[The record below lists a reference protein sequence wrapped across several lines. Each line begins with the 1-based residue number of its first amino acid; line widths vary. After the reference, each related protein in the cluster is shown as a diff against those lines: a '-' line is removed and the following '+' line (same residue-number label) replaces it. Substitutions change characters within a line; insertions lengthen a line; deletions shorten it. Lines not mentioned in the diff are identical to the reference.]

1 VINYE
6 QLRTA
11 VDTKLSMDP
20 ELRTIMKR
28 INSGRATFID
38 TARYSQVLSHILGSE
53 VSKMILNVDD
63 REAVVSHLLHDSYED
78 INDVFGRVQRDI
90 DKKKGLNIK
99 PRQGE
104 YPDERVEQFVHSLV
118 DPTVE
123 DSVIERRARA
133 GTETITKSFH
143 DDCIEENAK
152 LHEEAGLKTYI
163 IRMGTNCCPWCSEV
177 AGKYEMKDQPQGI
190 FRRHDNCDCTV
201 IYDGQVLRG
210 QTGNNGKRSKKWV
223 EVPKDAGAAAAPR
236 LSQEQARKL
245 TDDKVSEVKSKISN
259 PSEMTIKQ
267 NTESQYYRPV
277 LLDHNSGISIN
288 REYEFSAY
296 KVENTHN
303 NVYVSENVDIKPKKL
318 HQIDIRISEAMN
330 KIGISDEKNLPKAVV
345 VSRKD
350 IAKNDV
356 ALYRAKENML
366 LICDEYAVYSPA
378 EMPRQMQQLACGEKD
393 ISTYI
398 HELYHWLDAE
408 EYRNKYGNITDE
420 NYNDYIDFI
429 NNNAKKRLDKLSS
442 KGYNVLVSKYAKDN
456 VIKQQFFEVYTEYR
470 TFNLLEG

>member
-1 VINYE
+1 
-6 QLRTA
+6 
-11 VDTKLSMDP
+11 
-20 ELRTIMKR
+20 MKR

-78 INDVFGRVQRDI
+78 INDVFGRVQSDI

-104 YPDERVEQFVHSLV
+104 YPGERVEQFVHSLV

-123 DSVIERRARA
+123 DSIIERRARA

-210 QTGNNGKRSKKWV
+210 QAGNNGKRSKKWV
-223 EVPKDAGAAAAPR
+223 EVPKDAGAVAAPR

-245 TDDKVSEVKSKISN
+245 NDDKVSEVKPKISN
-259 PSEMTIKQ
+259 PDAMYVKQ
-267 NTESQYYRPV
+267 DDKSQYYRPV
-277 LLDHNSGISIN
+277 SLDHNDEVVIN
-288 REYEFSAY
+288 REYEVKVY
-296 KVENTHN
+296 KAESTQN
-303 NVYVSENVDIKPKKL
+303 NIYVSENVNIKPKKL
-318 HQIDIRISEAMN
+318 HQIDLKITDSIKKMEISE
-330 KIGISDEKNLPKAVV
+330 KENLPKILL

-350 IAKNDV
+350 MATADV
-356 ALYRAKENML
+356 AVYRAIENQL
-366 LICDEYAVYSPA
+366 LICEDLAVYKPN
-378 EMPRQMQQLACGEKD
+378 EMPKIMNQLACSKND
-393 ISTYI
+393 LSSYI

-408 EYRNKYGNITDE
+408 EFKREFGVITDN
-420 NYNDYIDFI
+420 NYDDYLKFI
-429 NNNAKKRLDKLSS
+429 NSNSKKRLDNLSA
-442 KGYNVLVSKYAKDN
+442 KGYNIFVSEYA
-456 VIKQQFFEVYTEYR
+456 EREYR
-470 TFNLLEG
+470 NQRYYETFTECRVAKLLKGVI

>member
-1 VINYE
+1 
-6 QLRTA
+6 
-11 VDTKLSMDP
+11 
-20 ELRTIMKR
+20 MKR

-78 INDVFGRVQRDI
+78 INDVFGRVQSDI

-104 YPDERVEQFVHSLV
+104 YPGERVEQFVHSLV

-210 QTGNNGKRSKKWV
+210 QAGNNGKRSKKWV
-223 EVPKDAGAAAAPR
+223 EVPKEAGAAAAPR
-236 LSQEQARKL
+236 LSQEQA
-245 TDDKVSEVKSKISN
+245 KVLEH
-259 PSEMTIKQ
+259 E
-267 NTESQYYRPV
+267 
-277 LLDHNSGISIN
+277 H
-288 REYEFSAY
+288 
-296 KVENTHN
+296 
-303 NVYVSENVDIKPKKL
+303 
-318 HQIDIRISEAMN
+318 IRISGFEN
-330 KIGISDEKNLPKAVV
+330 EKSKLKSEMPQTIVNPTILNSPDYRKQYNQIDDSPQIIRHIYQNSKQALLHRSGTDYEDLIFIDSQNRNILKRTDFNEPGKVSP
-345 VSRKD
+345 SRKMWKMID
-350 IAKNDV
+350 N
-356 ALYRAKENML
+356 
-366 LICDEYAVYSPA
+366 
-378 EMPRQMQQLACGEKD
+378 
-393 ISTYI
+393 
-398 HELYHWLDAE
+398 AE
-408 EYRNKYGNITDE
+408 ENTIIAIHNHPNSVMPSIDDINAARDRKYKYGVIACHNGNIYQYTIIDREYNE
-420 NYNDYIDFI
+420 NYVDMS
-429 NNNAKKRLDKLSS
+429 LDNIQTLLYNKDEIGDKFDIKL
-442 KGYNVLVSKYAKDN
+442 KQCLENLRKFGLDLK
-456 VIKQQFFEVYTEYR
+456 VILWQ
-470 TFNLLEG
+470 

>member
-1 VINYE
+1 
-6 QLRTA
+6 
-11 VDTKLSMDP
+11 
-20 ELRTIMKR
+20 MKR

-53 VSKMILNVDD
+53 VSKMILNVND

-104 YPDERVEQFVHSLV
+104 YPGERVEQFVHSLV

-163 IRMGTNCCPWCSEV
+163 IRMGTDCCSWCSEV

-210 QTGNNGKRSKKWV
+210 QAGDNGKRSKKWV

-236 LSQEQARKL
+236 LSQEQARNIEQEKL
-245 TDDKVSEVKSKISN
+245 YEDEADLQRIKNAITGNGYKNTISDFEKELPNIENKALADVLGRASQNVNYAKSDTPKSHFN
-259 PSEMTIKQ
+259 KTQ
-267 NTESQYYRPV
+267 NTIY
-277 LLDHNSGISIN
+277 LTNSAEPSTVAHELFHKIDYENEISIGGMLDKCIDSD
-288 REYEFSAY
+288 YERLLNKAKSSGQTIEDMLYLKYQEAFA
-296 KVENTHN
+296 
-303 NVYVSENVDIKPKKL
+303 KKGKL
-318 HQIDIRISEAMN
+318 DVKYR
-330 KIGISDEKNLPKAVV
+330 GISDIIEGLTNGKTRLGYGHIISNADYWKSP
-345 VSRKD
+345 
-350 IAKNDV
+350 
-356 ALYRAKENML
+356 YRVQKETFAQYGRML
-366 LICDEYAVYSPA
+366 FE
-378 EMPRQMQQLACGEKD
+378 
-393 ISTYI
+393 
-398 HELYHWLDAE
+398 
-408 EYRNKYGNITDE
+408 RNE
-420 NYNDYIDFI
+420 
-429 NNNAKKRLDKLSS
+429 
-442 KGYNVLVSKYAKDN
+442 NVLKMLKEIFPDTTDQITSIITAISK
-456 VIKQQFFEVYTEYR
+456 FGR
-470 TFNLLEG
+470 

>member
-1 VINYE
+1 
-6 QLRTA
+6 
-11 VDTKLSMDP
+11 
-20 ELRTIMKR
+20 MKR

-78 INDVFGRVQRDI
+78 INDVFGRVQSDI

-104 YPDERVEQFVHSLV
+104 YPGERVEQFVHSLV

-210 QTGNNGKRSKKWV
+210 QAGNNGKRSKKWG
-223 EVPKDAGAAAAPR
+223 EVPKDAGAAEPVR
-236 LSQEQARKL
+236 LNKEQAKKL
-245 TDDKVSEVKSKISN
+245 EQGKLVQANMKTVFSEKAVSNTNNNYSIDARAINTKEYTDKF
-259 PSEMTIKQ
+259 
-267 NTESQYYRPV
+267 
-277 LLDHNSGISIN
+277 SGIGKSAVVDNDVKNEAISILN
-288 REYEFSAY
+288 HRDGTPYEDLSLINY
-296 KVENTHN
+296 KTGKVEVSIKKPDIEHGIMPNEEYKRFLSETKEEIIALHN
-303 NVYVSENVDIKPKKL
+303 HPSSVRPSISDILTTMGYDREKDEIVHSCIKKSVVACHNGKVYIIDNIKHDKDLAKALDKEYKNVYNYIKAANPT
-318 HQIDIRISEAMN
+318 A
-330 KIGISDEKNLPKAVV
+330 A
-345 VSRKD
+345 
-350 IAKNDV
+350 
-356 ALYRAKENML
+356 
-366 LICDEYAVYSPA
+366 
-378 EMPRQMQQLACGEKD
+378 
-393 ISTYI
+393 
-398 HELYHWLDAE
+398 
-408 EYRNKYGNITDE
+408 NIE
-420 NYNDYIDFI
+420 SY
-429 NNNAKKRLDKLSS
+429 SS
-442 KGYNVLVSKYAKDN
+442 KKAMDAALKLNEILSAFS
-456 VIKQQFFEVYTEYR
+456 IKE
-470 TFNLLEG
+470 L

>member
-1 VINYE
+1 MINYE
-6 QLRTA
+6 QLRAA

-20 ELRTIMKR
+20 EFRTIMKR

-78 INDVFGRVQRDI
+78 INDVFGRVQSDI

-104 YPDERVEQFVHSLV
+104 YPGERVEQFVHSLV

-123 DSVIERRARA
+123 NSVIERRARA

-210 QTGNNGKRSKKWV
+210 QAGNNGKRSKKWV
-223 EVPKDAGAAAAPR
+223 EVPKNAGAVAAPR
-236 LSQEQARKL
+236 LSQEQAKQL
-245 TDDKVSEVKSKISN
+245 NDSKVKINKSSIDNSSE
-259 PSEMTIKQ
+259 
-267 NTESQYYRPV
+267 
-277 LLDHNSGISIN
+277 
-288 REYEFSAY
+288 
-296 KVENTHN
+296 
-303 NVYVSENVDIKPKKL
+303 
-318 HQIDIRISEAMN
+318 IDIIELEKDYATAGLMFISHRDNLYKYAIKVPAIEGFEDVTFHADRNSFMVLN
-330 KIGISDEKNLPKAVV
+330 PLTSDLEKRLSPKQVA
-345 VSRKD
+345 RL
-350 IAKNDV
+350 IKNSNN
-356 ALYRAKENML
+356 YNNTNIRL
-366 LICDEYAVYSPA
+366 LSCQSGYGGEESLA
-378 EMPRQMQQLACGEKD
+378 QQLADELGVTIQAPTEILAIDNTGKTFISDNQYLIDMWSAGEHVQETGEWK
-393 ISTYI
+393 T
-398 HELYHWLDAE
+398 
-408 EYRNKYGNITDE
+408 
-420 NYNDYIDFI
+420 
-429 NNNAKKRLDKLSS
+429 
-442 KGYNVLVSKYAKDN
+442 
-456 VIKQQFFEVYTEYR
+456 FEPR
-470 TFNLLEG
+470 R

>member
-1 VINYE
+1 
-6 QLRTA
+6 
-11 VDTKLSMDP
+11 
-20 ELRTIMKR
+20 MKR

-78 INDVFGRVQRDI
+78 INDVFGRVQSDI

-104 YPDERVEQFVHSLV
+104 YPGERVEQFVHSLV

-163 IRMGTNCCPWCSEV
+163 IRMGTDCCQWCSEV

-210 QTGNNGKRSKKWV
+210 QAGNNGKRSKKWV
-223 EVPKDAGAAAAPR
+223 EVPESINKKVAINQERAKALNFNYSQKNKSIINNPEIHSIKGKNNPFVPSVNMDCVSGSKPISVELQKELSNEYDKFETQFGTLDNVRVVTAVPYNNDEVWGAYNDNSNE
-236 LSQEQARKL
+236 LFLFGIGGQTGKNNMTKIARKKGSKGLWSTESPYHAFRHELGHAWQNKQSKIDPLFPQKIEKIQTIRDEINNKIDISL
-245 TDDKVSEVKSKISN
+245 TDGSDNDIIKLRKSFLSDYGLDPDNDIDEFISECIAEYCNGS
-259 PSEMTIKQ
+259 P
-267 NTESQYYRPV
+267 
-277 LLDHNSGISIN
+277 
-288 REYEFSAY
+288 RETSRT
-296 KVENTHN
+296 V
-303 NVYVSENVDIKPKKL
+303 VDIL
-318 HQIDIRISEAMN
+318 F
-330 KIGISDEKNLPKAVV
+330 
-345 VSRKD
+345 
-350 IAKNDV
+350 
-356 ALYRAKENML
+356 AKEL
-366 LICDEYAVYSPA
+366 
-378 EMPRQMQQLACGEKD
+378 
-393 ISTYI
+393 
-398 HELYHWLDAE
+398 
-408 EYRNKYGNITDE
+408 
-420 NYNDYIDFI
+420 
-429 NNNAKKRLDKLSS
+429 
-442 KGYNVLVSKYAKDN
+442 
-456 VIKQQFFEVYTEYR
+456 
-470 TFNLLEG
+470 

>member
-1 VINYE
+1 MTVINYE
-6 QLRTA
+6 QLRA
-11 VDTKLSMDP
+11 AIDTKLSMDP
-20 ELRTIMKR
+20 EFRTIMKR

-78 INDVFGRVQRDI
+78 INDVFGRVQSDI

-104 YPDERVEQFVHSLV
+104 YPGERVEQFVHSLV

-210 QTGNNGKRSKKWV
+210 QAGNNGKRSKKWV
-223 EVPKDAGAAAAPR
+223 EVPKEAGAAAAPR
-236 LSQEQARKL
+236 LSQEQA
-245 TDDKVSEVKSKISN
+245 KVLEH
-259 PSEMTIKQ
+259 E
-267 NTESQYYRPV
+267 
-277 LLDHNSGISIN
+277 H
-288 REYEFSAY
+288 
-296 KVENTHN
+296 
-303 NVYVSENVDIKPKKL
+303 
-318 HQIDIRISEAMN
+318 IRISGFEN
-330 KIGISDEKNLPKAVV
+330 EKSKLKSEMPQTIVNPTILNSPDYRKQYNQIDDSPQIIRHIYQNSKQALLHRSGTDYEDLIFIDSQNRNILKRTDFNEPGKVSP
-345 VSRKD
+345 SRKMWKMID
-350 IAKNDV
+350 N
-356 ALYRAKENML
+356 
-366 LICDEYAVYSPA
+366 
-378 EMPRQMQQLACGEKD
+378 
-393 ISTYI
+393 
-398 HELYHWLDAE
+398 AE
-408 EYRNKYGNITDE
+408 ENTIIAIHNHPNSVMPSIDDINAARDRKYKYGVIACHNGNIYQYTIIDREYNE
-420 NYNDYIDFI
+420 NYVDMS
-429 NNNAKKRLDKLSS
+429 LDNIQTLLYNKDEIGDKFDIKL
-442 KGYNVLVSKYAKDN
+442 KQCLENLRKFGLDLK
-456 VIKQQFFEVYTEYR
+456 VILWQ
-470 TFNLLEG
+470 